1 MLRFMKNKIL
11 IPLLILGALAAFFS
25 FKYSGKSVRSSQD
38 KRKLV
43 VETVVAALQHEHF
56 SPRNID
62 DTFSSRVYDKMMEN
76 FDYNK
81 IFLTRQDAD
90 KLSKYRFAI
99 DDQIRAGSIEFFDSF
114 DAIYQRR
121 IAGSEKY
128 YEQILSKPFT
138 FTSEDRL
145 QLDAQKE
152 PYANGEE
159 GLFARWQELLKFR
172 VLEKYVDLKDAQAK
186 KIKDSASYEQMS
198 PNKTDAELEA
208 QARED
213 VKRLYQRVYK
223 GYHKMKDEDRFTAYV
238 NAIAE
243 TEDPHTSYLPPANKD
258 DFDVMMSG
266 SFFGIGASLRENPDN
281 GKIMIVAIITGSPS
295 WKQGELKA
303 DDEIIKVAQGDKPP
317 VDVQGYEI
325 NDVIKLIRGPKG
337 TEVRLTVKKT
347 DGSVKVIPIKRDVVN
362 LDETFAKSAVI
373 STKEGRIGYIYLP
386 EFYANFNQS
395 SGRRCAT
402 DVLEEVKK
410 LKAEGV
416 DGMILD
422 LRGNGGGSLPDV
434 VEMAAIFVGKGP
446 VVQVKNSNS
455 SVTTLRSSI
464 TDTAIYSGPMAVMVN
479 QGSASA
485 SEIMAAAMQDYK
497 RAVIVGA
504 PTYGKGTVQK
514 LLSLD
519 EMLNP
524 MTRMQLANDTGSSDP
539 SIGTLKLTMEKFY
552 RVNGGST
559 QLKGVRPDIELPD
572 AFTEIDDED
581 MGERKQKSALPY
593 DEIPAAT
600 IRSSNAVTN
609 VDQLAM
615 MSKSRVAANPTFSLI
630 ARTAAQRKKKMDDN
644 TVSLNEAQYRK
655 EQEETNTINKQLEEL
670 QKKATDLNVANLAA
684 DKERVNLDSA
694 TTTRNK
700 EWLKRVSKDIYIS
713 ETVNILGDLSK
724 SGMKVTVGKNRK
736 G

>member
-11 IPLLILGALAAFFS
+11 IPLLVLGALAAFFS
-25 FKYSGKSVRSSQD
+25 FKYSGKSVRSSQE

-62 DTFSSRVYDKMMEN
+62 DTFSSRVYDRMMDY

-81 IFLTRQDAD
+81 IFFTRQDAD
-90 KLSKYRFAI
+90 KLAKFKFQI
-99 DDQIRAGSIEFFDSF
+99 DDQIKNGSIEFFDSF
-114 DAIYQRR
+114 DVMYQRR
-121 IAGSEKY
+121 IASTEKY
-128 YEQILSKPFT
+128 YDQILSKPFN
-138 FTSEDRL
+138 FTSDDRL
-145 QLDAQKE
+145 QLDAKKE
-152 PYANGEE
+152 PYANGED
-159 GLFARWQELLKFR
+159 GLYARWQELLKFR
-172 VLEKYVDLKDAQAK
+172 VLEKYVDLKDAQTK
-186 KIKDSASYEQMS
+186 KLKDSA
-198 PNKTDAELEA
+198 NAVTKTDAELES

-213 VKRLYQRVYK
+213 VKKLYQRVYK

-243 TEDPHTSYLPPANKD
+243 TEDPHTSYLPPVNKD

-303 DDEIIKVAQGDKPP
+303 EDEIIKVAQGDKPP

-337 TEVRLTVKKT
+337 TEVRLTVKKP
-347 DGSVKVIPIKRDVVN
+347 DGATKVIPIIRDVVS
-362 LDETFAKSAVI
+362 LEETFAKSAI
-373 STKEGRIGYIYLP
+373 INTKEGKIGYIYLP
-386 EFYANFNQS
+386 EFYADFNHT

-434 VEMAAIFVGKGP
+434 VEMAGIFVGKGP

-464 TDTAIYSGPMAVMVN
+464 TDTAIYSGPFAVMVN

-485 SEIMAAAMQDYK
+485 SEILAAAMQDYK

-514 LLSLD
+514 LLPLD

-524 MTRMQLANDTGSSDP
+524 MTKMQLANDTGSSDP

-572 AFTEIDDED
+572 AYTEFDDD
-581 MGERKQKSALPY
+581 DLGERKQKSALPY

-609 VDQLAM
+609 VEQLAA

-630 ARTAAQRKKKMDDN
+630 ARTAAQRKKKMDNN
-644 TVSLNEAQYRK
+644 TVSLNEAKYRK
-655 EQEETNTINKQLEEL
+655 EQEETNEISKQLEEL
-670 QKKATDLNVANLAA
+670 QKKATNLEITNLAA
-684 DKERVNLDSA
+684 DKARVTLDSA
-694 TTTRNK
+694 AVAKNK
-700 EWLKRVSKDIYIS
+700 EWLKNVSKDIYIN

-724 SGMKVTVGKNRK
+724 SGMKVTIGKNRK

>member
-11 IPLLILGALAAFFS
+11 IPLLVLGALAAFFS
-25 FKYSGKSVRSSQD
+25 FKYSGKSVRSSQE

-62 DTFSSRVYDKMMEN
+62 DTFSSRVYDRMMDY

-81 IFLTRQDAD
+81 IFFTRQDAD
-90 KLSKYRFAI
+90 KLAKFRFQI
-99 DDQIRAGSIEFFDSF
+99 DDQIKNGSIEFFDSF
-114 DAIYQRR
+114 DAVYQRR
-121 IAGSEKY
+121 IASTEKY

-138 FTSEDRL
+138 FTSDDRL
-145 QLDAQKE
+145 QLDAKKE

-159 GLFARWQELLKFR
+159 GLYARWQELLKFR
-172 VLEKYVDLKDAQAK
+172 VLEKYVDLKDAQTK
-186 KIKDSASYEQMS
+186 KLKDSA
-198 PNKTDAELEA
+198 NAVAKTDAELES

-213 VKRLYQRVYK
+213 VKKLYQRVYK

-243 TEDPHTSYLPPANKD
+243 TEDPHTSYLPPVNKD

-337 TEVRLTVKKT
+337 TEVRLTVKKP
-347 DGSVKVIPIKRDVVN
+347 DGATKVIPIIRDVVS
-362 LDETFAKSAVI
+362 LEETFAKSAI
-373 STKEGRIGYIYLP
+373 INTKEGKIGYIYLP
-386 EFYANFNQS
+386 EFYADFNHT

-410 LKAEGV
+410 LKSEGV

-434 VEMAAIFVGKGP
+434 VEMAGIFVGKGP

-464 TDTAIYSGPMAVMVN
+464 TDTAIYSGPFAVMVN

-514 LLSLD
+514 LLPLD

-524 MTRMQLANDTGSSDP
+524 MTKMQLANDTGSSDP

-572 AFTEIDDED
+572 AYTELDDD
-581 MGERKQKSALPY
+581 DLGERKQKSALPY
-593 DEIPAAT
+593 DEIPAAN
-600 IRSSNAVTN
+600 IRSANAVTN
-609 VDQLAM
+609 VDQLAA

-644 TVSLNEAQYRK
+644 TVSLNEAKYRK
-655 EQEETNTINKQLEEL
+655 EQEETNEISKQLEEL
-670 QKKATDLNVANLAA
+670 QKKATNLEITNLAA
-684 DKERVNLDSA
+684 DKARVTLDSA
-694 TTTRNK
+694 AVAKNK
-700 EWLKRVSKDIYIS
+700 EWLKNVSKDIYIS

-724 SGMKVTVGKNRK
+724 SGMKVTIGKNRK